1 MVIYNF
7 RIVDRTGYLLL
18 VVDEKGITIIIIIII
33 VNKDWTVCPALSPQL
48 QLLAPTL
55 LLSSHCSPS
64 LLFVVL

>member
-33 VNKDWTVCPALSPQL
+33 VNKDWTV
-48 QLLAPTL
+48 
-55 LLSSHCSPS
+55 
-64 LLFVVL
+64 